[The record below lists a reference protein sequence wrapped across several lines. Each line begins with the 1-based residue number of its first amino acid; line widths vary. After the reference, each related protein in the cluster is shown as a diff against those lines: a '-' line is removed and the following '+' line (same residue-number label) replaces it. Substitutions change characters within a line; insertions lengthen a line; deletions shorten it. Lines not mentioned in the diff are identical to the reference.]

1 MDSIGPEAL
10 DDRLDRNADV
20 FVLDI
25 RPQSEFASYNIAG
38 SYNAPVYHEL
48 SADGE
53 ALEPYLSD
61 LPTDAE
67 IVTVCRVGLRA
78 ADATK
83 ALEDRGYDAVTLK
96 GGIRNWRGYSEG
108 TLTYRLKRLL
118 RDRFF

>member
-38 SYNAPVYHEL
+38 SYNAPVYHEI
-48 SADGE
+48 SPDGE

-61 LPTDAE
+61 VPLEAE
-67 IVTVCRVGLRA
+67 VVTVCRVGLRA
-78 ADATK
+78 ADATRAFK
-83 ALEDRGYDAVTLK
+83 DRGYDAVTLK
-96 GGIRNWRGYSEG
+96 GGIRSWRGYSEG
-108 TLTYRLKRLL
+108 TLTYRLERHL
-118 RDRFF
+118 RDLFF